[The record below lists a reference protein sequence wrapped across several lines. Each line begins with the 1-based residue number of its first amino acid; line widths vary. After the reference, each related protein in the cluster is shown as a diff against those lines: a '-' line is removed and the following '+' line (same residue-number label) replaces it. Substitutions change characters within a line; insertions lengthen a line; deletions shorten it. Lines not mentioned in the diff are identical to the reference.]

1 MVVLY
6 IVNFFVL
13 SECFMCAHV
22 CVILSALL
30 LLFTCTFVYMSAF
43 AFYCGTYSV
52 L

>member
-13 SECFMCAHV
+13 SECCMCV
-22 CVILSALL
+22 CVILSTLL
-30 LLFTCTFVYMSAF
+30 LLFICTFVYMSTF

>member
-13 SECFMCAHV
+13 SECCMCVRV
-22 CVILSALL
+22 CVILSTLL
-30 LLFTCTFVYMSAF
+30 LLFTCTFVYMSTF
-43 AFYCGTYSV
+43 DFCCGTYSV